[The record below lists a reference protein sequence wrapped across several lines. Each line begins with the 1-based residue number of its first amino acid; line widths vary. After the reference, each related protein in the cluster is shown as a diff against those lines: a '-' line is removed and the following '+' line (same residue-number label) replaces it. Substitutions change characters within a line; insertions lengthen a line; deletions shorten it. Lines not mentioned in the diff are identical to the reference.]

1 MTARQ
6 AHEMDVEARLKAE
19 CAKCKNTDCPN
30 HGRQVTAIT
39 EADSKS
45 A

>member
-19 CAKCKNTDCPN
+19 CAKCKNKGCPL
-30 HGRQVTAIT
+30 HGLKITAIT
-39 EADSKS
+39 AESKS